1 MNVSAASGNCKTMK
15 RTILCLSGSE
25 CGKISSRNNSVHS
38 GAEYEGTAKVQ
49 LE

>member
-1 MNVSAASGNCKTMK
+1 MNVSAANGNCKTMK
-15 RTILCLSGSE
+15 RTILCLSE
-25 CGKISSRNNSVHS
+25 CGKISSKNNSVHS